1 MKRRARS
8 TCIAATAHHMPP
20 PRGRTLP
27 PVQRFPERELRED
40 HRMRRW
46 TSGPGPLLLGLG
58 VVAAAAAFTADG
70 SAAVDAARRAWPPFV
85 LVTGLLLV
93 GVVAHDDGLF
103 DAVAARL
110 ERRPALRAGRRP
122 DGRLL
127 VALLLVVAA
136 TTAVL
141 NLDTSVA
148 FLTPILVLAARRR
161 GAAEEPFLYG
171 AVFMS
176 NAASLL
182 LPGSNLTNLL
192 VLAGSRV
199 NGAAFAAC
207 MAPAWLAAVAVTS
220 AVLLHRLRRAA
231 GEGPVRGTAAPDNPE
246 PIVASGE
253 AGSVGLEPWVRWSLG
268 AVATI
273 AAGGLVLAVPAPA
286 IPVLVVGLGA
296 AAVRLWGRRLSP
308 EGI

>member
-1 MKRRARS
+1 RPRRGEKRRKA
-8 TCIAATAHHMPP
+8 
-20 PRGRTLP
+20 
-27 PVQRFPERELRED
+27 
-40 HRMRRW
+40 
-46 TSGPGPLLLGLG
+46 GPGPALLAAGA
-58 VVAAAAAFTADG
+58 VAAAGAFMASG

-85 LVTGLLLV
+85 LVAGLLLV

-103 DAVAARL
+103 DAIAARL
-110 ERRPALRAGRRP
+110 ERRPGLRAGRRP

-127 VALLLVVAA
+127 AALLLVVAA

-141 NLDTSVA
+141 NLETSVA

-220 AVLLHRLRRAA
+220 AILLTRLSRPVRPRPADPPARSPATGRPPADPSDRPGAAA
-231 GEGPVRGTAAPDNPE
+231 GRGPSP
-246 PIVASGE
+246 
-253 AGSVGLEPWVRWSLG
+253 GSRPGGGDRLGWSLG
-268 AVATI
+268 AVAT
-273 AAGGLVLAVPAPA
+273 V
-286 IPVLVVGLGA
+286 A
-296 AAVRLWGRRLSP
+296 AAVIVVAAPS
-308 EGI
+308 